1 MQPEFTYDSK
11 DRVIIHGARCFIIN
25 INLDR
30 PVRELAA
37 RDDAQIIIAEV
48 PPEEVPPEVDAFVR
62 SLTNGKER

>member
-11 DRVIIHGARCFIIN
+11 DRVIIHGTRCFIIN

-62 SLTNGKER
+62 SLANGKER